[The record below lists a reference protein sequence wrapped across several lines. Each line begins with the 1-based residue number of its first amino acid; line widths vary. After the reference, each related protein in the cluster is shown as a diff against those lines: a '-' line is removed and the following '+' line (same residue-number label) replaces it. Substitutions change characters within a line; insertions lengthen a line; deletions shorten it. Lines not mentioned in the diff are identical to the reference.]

1 MQRLAL
7 LLTLAMGVALAA
19 DKYDGPRP
27 PKPDLVYLVHADNLI
42 PTEAL
47 EAKEEW
53 GVYTVPGAASPA
65 RTPLAEP
72 IFLIE
77 SDKVLPERLE
87 LYRWDVKGGRRELA
101 TVEGQEEGRRSR
113 AAPVGQQAGR
123 ETLPG
128 GSFRAAGQRAIFAL
142 AERLQQ
148 GFLLRGV
155 LSGGILDS
163 HASARIESLA
173 SLGFLV

>member
-7 LLTLAMGVALAA
+7 LLMLPAVTALAA

-47 EAKEEW
+47 EAKEES
-53 GVYTVPGAASPA
+53 GVYTVTGAGSPA

-101 TVEGQEEGRRSR
+101 TSKGKRKGGARALHLSVNKLDGKLYRLEASEPLDPGQYS
-113 AAPVGQQAGR
+113 
-123 ETLPG
+123 
-128 GSFRAAGQRAIFAL
+128 
-142 AERLQQ
+142 
-148 GFLLRGV
+148 
-155 LSGGILDS
+155 LSPNDS
-163 HASARIESLA
+163 NKVFCFE
-173 SLGFLV
+173 VY

>member
-1 MQRLAL
+1 MQRLAFL
-7 LLTLAMGVALAA
+7 LMLPVAAALAA

-27 PKPDLVYLVHADNLI
+27 PKPDLAYLAHADNLI

-47 EAKEEW
+47 EAKEES
-53 GVYTVPGAASPA
+53 GLYTVPGAGSSA

-101 TVEGQEEGRRSR
+101 NSKGKKKGGARPLHLTVNKVDGRLYRVEASEPLEPGQYS
-113 AAPVGQQAGR
+113 
-123 ETLPG
+123 
-128 GSFRAAGQRAIFAL
+128 
-142 AERLQQ
+142 
-148 GFLLRGV
+148 
-155 LSGGILDS
+155 LSPNDS
-163 HASARIESLA
+163 NKVFCFE
-173 SLGFLV
+173 VY

>member
-47 EAKEEW
+47 EAKEES
-53 GVYTVPGAASPA
+53 GVYTVTGAGSPA

-101 TVEGQEEGRRSR
+101 TSKGKRKGGARALHLSVNKLDGKLYRVEASEPLDPGQYS
-113 AAPVGQQAGR
+113 
-123 ETLPG
+123 
-128 GSFRAAGQRAIFAL
+128 
-142 AERLQQ
+142 
-148 GFLLRGV
+148 
-155 LSGGILDS
+155 LSPNDS
-163 HASARIESLA
+163 NKVFCFE
-173 SLGFLV
+173 VY